1 MLGSVFVLQTRERI
15 RQSVP
20 GNAVG
25 CPMWKRG
32 DVGRQELEDPAERL
46 EGRPSGP
53 GQANFTG
60 LVLGCIEADFC
71 K

>member
-32 DVGRQELEDPAERL
+32 DVGRQELEDPPERL
-46 EGRPSGP
+46 EGVHGPALADHLGQGHRDRPKD
-53 GQANFTG
+53 T
-60 LVLGCIEADFC
+60 IE
-71 K
+71 